1 MASRHHRLEPRAD
14 LWKPICWL
22 VTAVSLIAALFAVLT
37 FSDVS
42 TVSDNSID
50 GKRDGAAASP
60 VTANLPGSNYTSSDE
75 VWSQPAQEHA
85 LGEQRKKAGPAR
97 DDLMLA
103 RLEIDRL
110 QIGTAKSR
118 QAAVASLE
126 QTKQALEK
134 ERQKSWRLARDLA
147 AARGS
152 VTALQA
158 KVEPAAA
165 AQAADIKSRHAAEA
179 SLKKTRG
186 ALEEERQKRGLL
198 ERDLGAAHGS
208 IEALQAKVEPAA
220 AERANAI
227 KARQA
232 AEASLEKTRQALET
246 ERQKAGLLERD
257 LAAARESIEKLQ
269 PAAAAQAAAVKSR
282 QAAEAPLAETRQALE
297 TEQQKAGLLE
307 RDLAAARELIEKLQP
322 AATEQAAAV
331 KSRQA
336 AEASLAET
344 RQALEAE
351 RQKSGLLERDLAAA
365 RGSIEKLQ
373 PAAAEQAA
381 AVKNRQASEASLAET
396 RQALEEERQKI
407 GFLER
412 GFAAARVTIDALE
425 AKVEPAAANQAAAVK
440 SRQAAEASLAQTRR
454 SARGGAAKEHAPRA
468 RSCCGARVYRQP

>member
-1 MASRHHRLEPRAD
+1 MASRHQRLEPRAD

-97 DDLMLA
+97 DDLILA

-110 QIGTAKSR
+110 HLESAKSR
-118 QAAVASLE
+118 QAVASLA
-126 QTKQALEK
+126 QTKQVLEK

-208 IEALQAKVEPAA
+208 IEALQEKVEPAA
-220 AERANAI
+220 AEWANAI

-246 ERQKAGLLERD
+246 ERQ
-257 LAAARESIEKLQ
+257 
-269 PAAAAQAAAVKSR
+269 
-282 QAAEAPLAETRQALE
+282 
-297 TEQQKAGLLE
+297 
-307 RDLAAARELIEKLQP
+307 
-322 AATEQAAAV
+322 
-331 KSRQA
+331 
-336 AEASLAET
+336 
-344 RQALEAE
+344 
-351 RQKSGLLERDLAAA
+351 
-365 RGSIEKLQ
+365 
-373 PAAAEQAA
+373 
-381 AVKNRQASEASLAET
+381 
-396 RQALEEERQKI
+396 
-407 GFLER
+407 
-412 GFAAARVTIDALE
+412 
-425 AKVEPAAANQAAAVK
+425 
-440 SRQAAEASLAQTRR
+440 
-454 SARGGAAKEHAPRA
+454 
-468 RSCCGARVYRQP
+468 

>member
-1 MASRHHRLEPRAD
+1 MSGGGGLGFRASPPPTIWLERGRVASRHHRLEPRAD

-198 ERDLGAAHGS
+198 ERDLGAARGS

-220 AERANAI
+220 AERA
-227 KARQA
+227 RC
-232 AEASLEKTRQALET
+232 
-246 ERQKAGLLERD
+246 
-257 LAAARESIEKLQ
+257 
-269 PAAAAQAAAVKSR
+269 
-282 QAAEAPLAETRQALE
+282 
-297 TEQQKAGLLE
+297 
-307 RDLAAARELIEKLQP
+307 
-322 AATEQAAAV
+322 
-331 KSRQA
+331 
-336 AEASLAET
+336 
-344 RQALEAE
+344 
-351 RQKSGLLERDLAAA
+351 
-365 RGSIEKLQ
+365 
-373 PAAAEQAA
+373 
-381 AVKNRQASEASLAET
+381 
-396 RQALEEERQKI
+396 
-407 GFLER
+407 
-412 GFAAARVTIDALE
+412 
-425 AKVEPAAANQAAAVK
+425 
-440 SRQAAEASLAQTRR
+440 
-454 SARGGAAKEHAPRA
+454 H
-468 RSCCGARVYRQP
+468 